1 LPGDGGKDRQLH
13 AAGNGKD
20 PRSARGDDSPLSV
33 WSGWRQR
40 KNAGGRR
47 PEVRRDPRTR
57 PPDSKHRADQTSQDD
72 RKTRSREK
80 VTAARR
86 EVMTDPKITPADL
99 QRAIRN
105 IPDFPQPGIQFKD
118 ITPVLADARLLAG
131 CVDLLTAHLPAG
143 SVDAVVGIDAR
154 GFIFAAAAA
163 MKLRAGFVPVRKKGK
178 LPHKTYEQSYDLE
191 YGSNTIA
198 IHVDAFQPGS
208 RVLLV
213 DDLLATGG

>member
-1 LPGDGGKDRQLH
+1 
-13 AAGNGKD
+13 
-20 PRSARGDDSPLSV
+20 
-33 WSGWRQR
+33 
-40 KNAGGRR
+40 
-47 PEVRRDPRTR
+47 
-57 PPDSKHRADQTSQDD
+57 
-72 RKTRSREK
+72 
-80 VTAARR
+80 
-86 EVMTDPKITPADL
+86 MTDPKITPADL

-213 DDLLATGG
+213 DDLLATGGTAAAAAALVQKAGGRIVEISFVFELSFLNGRDKLKSYPVRSLVVY